1 MIGSLAPAEK
11 QQRTTAG
18 GGNNDQANATQAE
31 NQKGKNGLGEG
42 KDTKLFPNSSD
53 TVSATS
59 TKEEEVV
66 WERDPRGAGPAGGW
80 AALRFNNNKRSERR
94 WRLFSQSRSQGVL
107 VGMGQGGEGSR
118 TLG

>member
-66 WERDPRGAGPAGGW
+66 WERDPRSAGPAGGW

-94 WRLFSQSRSQGVL
+94 WRLFASPAYRGCWWAWAT
-107 VGMGQGGEGSR
+107 GGRGR
-118 TLG
+118 GP